1 MRKLVYVF
9 FFIYRKQERSKSIV
23 AYGYRTNTY
32 IYIYTDLKDIETLE
46 IGEVISSNFSLCN
59 LYDNIEKGRSVYAM
73 QMLIDKT

>member
-1 MRKLVYVF
+1 MYFSLYIENKRDLNQSLRKV
-9 FFIYRKQERSKSIV
+9 IV
-23 AYGYRTNTY
+23 QIR

>member
-1 MRKLVYVF
+1 MYFSLYIENKRDLNQSLHTV
-9 FFIYRKQERSKSIV
+9 IV
-23 AYGYRTNTY
+23 QIR